1 MVVSLKYIKKWY
13 NWCTQWNKCR
23 QCWLWLQC
31 WQLLKIA
38 DNFDDSIDDKVDN
51 NIDIL
56 LTQCRRQSWR
66 RCWQQ
71 FWLQCWRQCRPQ
83 FWRRCWQQCWK
94 CWHCLMALL
103 RQSDTSNDYK
113 GKMVPPQ
120 IIIIMITKASMVQ
133 HQNDHNDYK
142 GKHSSTSRESRVS
155 FETEVFKQ
163 GSCLVLTQSLL
174 IACEVTNG

>member
-1 MVVSLKYIKKWY
+1 MISLKNIKNEYNTCAIKWSTMLILLSLY
-13 NWCTQWNKCR
+13 W
-23 QCWLWLQC
+23 QC

-56 LTQCRRQSWR
+56 LTQCWRQS
-66 RCWQQ
+66 
-71 FWLQCWRQCRPQ
+71 
-83 FWRRCWQQCWK
+83 WRRCWQQCWK

-103 RQSDTSNDYK
+103 RQSDTYNDYK

-120 IIIIMITKASMVQ
+120 IIIMITKASMVQ

-155 FETEVFKQ
+155 FETEVSKQ
-163 GSCLVLTQSLL
+163 GSCLVLTQLPL

>member
-1 MVVSLKYIKKWY
+1 MISLKNIKNEYNTCAIKWSTMLILLSLY
-13 NWCTQWNKCR
+13 W
-23 QCWLWLQC
+23 QC

-56 LTQCRRQSWR
+56 LTQCWRQSWR

-103 RQSDTSNDYK
+103 RQSDTYNDYK

-120 IIIIMITKASMVQ
+120 IIIMITKASMVQ

-142 GKHSSTSRESRVS
+142 GTQGSTSASI
-155 FETEVFKQ
+155 
-163 GSCLVLTQSLL
+163 LVPLTNS
-174 IACEVTNG
+174 AAEDGG